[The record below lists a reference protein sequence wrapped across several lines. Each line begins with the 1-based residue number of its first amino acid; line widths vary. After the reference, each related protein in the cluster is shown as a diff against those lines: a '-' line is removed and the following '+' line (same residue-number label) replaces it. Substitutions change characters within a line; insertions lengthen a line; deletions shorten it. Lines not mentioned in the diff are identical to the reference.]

1 MIEKIIRFFAGRK
14 KTISDRELRETKDKL
29 KELLYNNGKM
39 LDLEVNERLIR
50 LQDKI
55 DYLIC
60 NEYHQEVIKGLNGI
74 LVELIDKSVS
84 NNKIVPSSLEK
95 LKEALKKYEDFIDDM
110 INKLKEEK
118 EKSQV
123 LEGSGNNQLF
133 EKFEDVVETIKEDM
147 HQDKGVF

>member
-1 MIEKIIRFFAGRK
+1 MIEKITKFFASKK
-14 KTISDRELRETKDKL
+14 KTISERELRETKDKL

-60 NEYHQEVIKGLNGI
+60 NEYHQEIIKGLNGI
-74 LVELIDKSVS
+74 LVELIDKSIS
-84 NNKIVPSSLEK
+84 NNKLVASSLEK

-110 INKLKEEK
+110 IKRLKEEK
-118 EKSQV
+118 KENQL
-123 LEGSGNNQLF
+123 LEANGNNEIL
-133 EKFEDVVETIKEDM
+133 EKFEDVVENIREDM
-147 HQDKGVF
+147 NQDKGVF

>member
-1 MIEKIIRFFAGRK
+1 MIEKIIKFFASKK
-14 KTISDRELRETKDKL
+14 KTISERELRETKDKL

-60 NEYHQEVIKGLNGI
+60 NEYHQEIIKGLNGI
-74 LVELIDKSVS
+74 LVELIDKSTS
-84 NNKIVPSSLEK
+84 NNKLVPSSLEK

-110 INKLKEEK
+110 IKRLKEEK
-118 EKSQV
+118 KENQL
-123 LEGSGNNQLF
+123 LEAKGNNEIL
-133 EKFEDVVETIKEDM
+133 EKFENVVENIREDM
-147 HQDKGVF
+147 HKDKGVF